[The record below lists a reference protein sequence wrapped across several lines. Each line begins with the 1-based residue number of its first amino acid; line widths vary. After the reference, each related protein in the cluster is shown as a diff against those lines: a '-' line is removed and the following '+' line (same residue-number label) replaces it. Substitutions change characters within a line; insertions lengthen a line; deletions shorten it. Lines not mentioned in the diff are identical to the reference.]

1 MEARMR
7 IPNPSSDLPKR
18 MCDGVEGRGG
28 GNGKS
33 IMHIIIY
40 YLVLCT
46 YGIVD
51 SWLRRRDPGGR
62 LNNNNNI
69 RATNLNY
76 EYSCTRLWIVL

>member
-1 MEARMR
+1 MR

-51 SWLRRRDPGGR
+51 SWLRRRAP
-62 LNNNNNI
+62 
-69 RATNLNY
+69 
-76 EYSCTRLWIVL
+76 VLAMHSMHASVLVLRVVLVAVNVL